1 MMSEMALK
9 VAIDLLHVPS
19 QVRRV
24 RSEPLPD
31 GVVTLLRIAAGD
43 TEVERAAAA
52 IADRSRAVVRRAADF
67 FIVQILFAPNAD
79 SYQVL
84 GASPQASAA
93 ELRQNLALLLRW
105 LRPDIDPGGERS
117 IFIRTITAAWN
128 DLKTPE
134 RRAAYDKARRD
145 ANDRTKSYRKMDGV
159 RSGRH
164 GNRKRM
170 AAGSPYRRSGGT
182 DAGST
187 YGFLRRALS
196 VLFQT
201 RQS

>member
-1 MMSEMALK
+1 MSDKMALK
-9 VAIDLLHVPS
+9 IAIELLHVPS

-24 RSEPLPD
+24 RSEPLPE

-52 IADRSRAVVRRAADF
+52 IADRSRAVVRRAAEF
-67 FIVQILFAPNAD
+67 FIEQILFAPNAD

-93 ELRQNLALLLRW
+93 ELRQNLAFLLRW
-105 LRPDIDPGGERS
+105 RHPDIDPGGERS

-134 RRAAYDKARRD
+134 RRAAYDKARRNARD
-145 ANDRTKSYRKMDGV
+145 SRKSHQKIRKA
-159 RSGRH
+159 RSRQH
-164 GNRKRM
+164 GNKWSI
-170 AAGSPYRRSGGT
+170 AAPAPHQRGATASRS
-182 DAGST
+182 S
-187 YGFLRRALS
+187 YGFFRRAFS

-201 RQS
+201 H